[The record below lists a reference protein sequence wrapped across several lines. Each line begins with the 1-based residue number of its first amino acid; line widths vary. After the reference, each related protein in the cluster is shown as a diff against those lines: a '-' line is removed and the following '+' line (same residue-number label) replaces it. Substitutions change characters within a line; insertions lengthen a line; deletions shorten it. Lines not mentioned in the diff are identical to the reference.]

1 MSTELSTTSG
11 NKISWKALWNRPG
24 GTFAKITAVAAAIG
38 LGYGF
43 VIALPFLMA
52 AAAKT
57 LWFIVELGA
66 IAIILMIVTSKNFW
80 KWISLFWLQL
90 NRKIVGA
97 FVKIDPI
104 SILQNGIRELRDKLN
119 IVNDNVVKLE
129 GVLVSMKKD
138 QDDYIE
144 ELESNI
150 HKRNATQKMLS
161 EPNLTSED
169 GMKYKSNY
177 ILINNDIARLDKII
191 EAQKKRIETSEK
203 YLQVMK
209 KLKVVATF
217 KVKDSESELKWRK
230 QEYEQALKQQT
241 AMKSI
246 KDIMSGGLSKS
257 LEEEL
262 ALDYIATT
270 VNDSI
275 AEMNQLLDGSNDLL
289 VNFDIESASNIDK
302 VDAILSKYEQNGFE
316 SFNEKVETAP
326 YQDVS
331 KIEYHPENQIDI
343 TKMFKQST
351 KVGTQHK
358 YF

>member
-1 MSTELSTTSG
+1 MANLSTTDTG
-11 NKISWKALWNRPG
+11 KPVSWKALWKRPG
-24 GTFAKITAVAAAIG
+24 GTFAKITALAAAIG
-38 LGYGF
+38 LGFGF
-43 VIALPFLMA
+43 YKALPFLVSA
-52 AAAKT
+52 ASNLLVFILELAGIAA
-57 LWFIVELGA
+57 L
-66 IAIILMIVTSKNFW
+66 LMILTSKNFW

-90 NRKIVGA
+90 NRKIVGL

-104 SILQNGIRELRDKLN
+104 SILQNSIYELRNKLDV
-119 IVNDNVVKLE
+119 VNDNVVKLE
-129 GVLVSMKKD
+129 GVVVSMKKD
-138 QDDYIE
+138 LEDYRNEID
-144 ELESNI
+144 SNV
-150 HKRNATQKMLS
+150 HKRSAIQKMLS
-161 EPNLTSED
+161 ESNLSAED
-169 GMKYKSNY
+169 AMKYKSNY
-177 ILINNDIARLDKII
+177 VLVNNDIARLDKII
-191 EAQKKRIETSEK
+191 TSQQKRIETSEK

-209 KLKVVATF
+209 KLKVVASF

-289 VNFDIESASNIDK
+289 VNFDVESMSNIEK
-302 VDAILSKYEQNGFE
+302 VDAIISKYEQNGFT
-316 SFNEKVETAP
+316 SFSNERRRLNENGNVVTLE
-326 YQDVS
+326 QDENGVYREPE
-331 KIEYHPENQIDI
+331 KIAKN
-343 TKMFKQST
+343 
-351 KVGTQHK
+351 K

>member
-1 MSTELSTTSG
+1 MADLTTTK
-11 NKISWKALWNRPG
+11 NPNTPVSWKALWNRPG
-24 GTFAKITAVAAAIG
+24 GTFAKITAVCAALG

-43 VIALPFLMA
+43 VKALPFLIGA
-52 AAAKT
+52 AANT
-57 LWFIVELGA
+57 LVFIAELAA
-66 IAIILMIVTSKNFW
+66 IAAILMVLTSKNFW

-104 SILQNGIRELRDKLN
+104 SILQNGIYELRNKLD
-119 IVNDNVVKLE
+119 IVNENTVKLE
-129 GVLVSMKKD
+129 GVLVSMEKD
-138 QDDYIE
+138 
-144 ELESNI
+144 LESYQKEFEENV
-150 HKRNATQKMLS
+150 HKRAAIQKMLS
-161 EPNLTSED
+161 ASNLSPEEA
-169 GMKYKSNY
+169 MKYKSNY
-177 ILINNDIARLDKII
+177 VLVNNDITRLDSII
-191 EAQKKRIETSEK
+191 KAQKKRIETSEK

-262 ALDYIATT
+262 ALDYIAST

-289 VNFDIESASNIDK
+289 VNFDIESMSNIEK
-302 VDAILSKYEQNGFE
+302 VDAIISKYEQNGFA
-316 SFNEKVETAP
+316 SFSNDSHNQTDSLDDSVITMQLGEDGVYRQPEKVS
-326 YQDVS
+326 Q
-331 KIEYHPENQIDI
+331 N
-343 TKMFKQST
+343 
-351 KVGTQHK
+351 K

>member
-1 MSTELSTTSG
+1 MSTELATTNNG
-11 NKISWKALWNRPG
+11 TPTSWKALWKRPG
-24 GTFAKITAVAAAIG
+24 GTFAKITAVCAGLG

-43 VIALPFLMA
+43 VKALPFLITA
-52 AAAKT
+52 ASNT
-57 LWFIVELGA
+57 LIFIAELAA
-66 IAIILMIVTSKNFW
+66 IAAILIILTSKNFW
-80 KWISLFWLQL
+80 KWVGLFWLQL
-90 NRKIVGA
+90 NRKIVGM

-104 SILQNGIRELRDKLN
+104 SILQNGIRQLREKLDV
-119 IVNDNVVKLE
+119 VNENVVKLE

-138 QDDYIE
+138 LLNYE
-144 ELESNI
+144 NEFEHNVN
-150 HKRNATQKMLS
+150 KRAAIQKTLTRTDLS
-161 EPNLTSED
+161 PED
-169 GMKYKSNY
+169 AMKYKSNFV
-177 ILINNDIARLDKII
+177 LVNNDIARLDSII
-191 EAQKKRIETSEK
+191 NAQRKRIETSEK
-203 YLQVMK
+203 YLTVMK

-262 ALDYIATT
+262 ALDHIATT

-289 VNFDIESASNIDK
+289 VNFDIDSMANIEK
-302 VDAILSKYEQNGFE
+302 VNNIISRYEKNGFQ
-316 SFNEKVETAP
+316 SFSNEQLEANNGVITLQQDANGVYVQPEKVE
-326 YQDVS
+326 S
-331 KIEYHPENQIDI
+331 
-343 TKMFKQST
+343 
-351 KVGTQHK
+351 K